1 MDNYTRR
8 RKDKRK
14 VEKIK
19 MRILTLIP
27 ARKGSKR
34 IPYKNIVKLNNK
46 PLIYYVIDELLK
58 TPEIDDIIVST
69 DSNRISN
76 VITSYY
82 KNRVTVLKRP
92 KELSTDEATLE
103 SVIKNV
109 INQLSNDYT
118 HIMLV
123 QCTSPLTESLDFSNL
138 INKGKE
144 FNSVAFYYETD
155 SFFLDF
161 ADDFEKLITP
171 RLSSHKKELRKLEA
185 GNAWI
190 FEIEG
195 FLKYNS
201 RLFNNIG
208 ICKIEPPKE
217 LEIDE
222 PGDLILAECLLKRRK
237 NE

>member
-1 MDNYTRR
+1 M
-8 RKDKRK
+8 K
-14 VEKIK
+14 VVA
-19 MRILTLIP
+19 LIP
-27 ARKGSKR
+27 ARGGSKR
-34 IPYKNIVKLNNK
+34 IPYKNIVKINDK
-46 PLIYYVIDELLK
+46 PLICYVIEELLK
-58 TPEIDDIIVST
+58 TPEVDDIIIST
-69 DSNRISN
+69 DDNKISN
-76 VITSYY
+76 IVTSHYGN
-82 KNRVTVLKRP
+82 KIIVLKRP

-109 INQLSNDYT
+109 INQLTNNYT

-123 QCTSPLTESLDFSNL
+123 QCTSPLTESLDFFNL
-138 INKGKE
+138 INKGKKY
-144 FNSVAFYYETD
+144 NSVAFYYETD

-161 ADDFEKLITP
+161 ADDFEKLTTP

-208 ICKIEPPKE
+208 ICKIDPPKE